1 MASPILHHLTQ
12 ANPSQPYATRTATGS
27 LTSTRKRTIDDAD
40 ADPDFLALSRKQRR
54 RVDGAFE
61 RALRELR
68 KRRKMTERGKGADD
82 GGDDAMGGGFVADDD
97 AGGGGFM
104 ADDDNDDEPTP
115 PAPHPSETAD
125 LLPYSALPDVFSS
138 LGLAW
143 DDDVLA
149 TFKAIQASSRGTQG
163 ADQTSWSMEDN
174 YVDLKDF
181 RSVVGVLMEPEEDQP
196 GDDNYDDESDGSAD
210 AYTQDEEMHASSDLS
225 EPDDTASTTKT
236 RRTRRT
242 KQPTA
247 EEDALRIDQPGQR
260 KLTREEKDWV
270 ANMWETMFE
279 GTTIGP
285 GQRGENG
292 RLLGKEQIK
301 RWADQLGMT
310 WTDQEVSLD

>member
-1 MASPILHHLTQ
+1 
-12 ANPSQPYATRTATGS
+12 
-27 LTSTRKRTIDDAD
+27 
-40 ADPDFLALSRKQRR
+40 
-54 RVDGAFE
+54 
-61 RALRELR
+61 
-68 KRRKMTERGKGADD
+68 
-82 GGDDAMGGGFVADDD
+82 MGGGFVADDD
-97 AGGGGFM
+97 AGGGFM
-104 ADDDNDDEPTP
+104 ADDDEEPTP
-115 PAPHPSETAD
+115 TAPHPSETAD

-149 TFKAIQASSRGTQG
+149 TFKAIQAASRGTEG
-163 ADQTSWSMEDN
+163 TDQTSWSMEDN

-181 RSVVGVLMEPEEDQP
+181 RSVVGVLMESEEDRG
-196 GDDNYDDESDGSAD
+196 GDSEDSGD
-210 AYTQDEEMHASSDLS
+210 AYAEDEEMQASSDLS
-225 EPDDTASTTKT
+225 EPDNTASPTKT

-247 EEDALRIDQPGQR
+247 EEDALRIEQPGQR

-310 WTDQEVSLD
+310 WTDQEVSPEQGWEW